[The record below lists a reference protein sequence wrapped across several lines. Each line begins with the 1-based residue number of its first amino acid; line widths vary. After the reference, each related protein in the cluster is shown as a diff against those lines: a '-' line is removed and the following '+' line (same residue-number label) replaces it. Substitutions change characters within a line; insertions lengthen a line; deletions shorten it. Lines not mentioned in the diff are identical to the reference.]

1 MATRRRG
8 ARAFAQFAARPKL
21 VISERESIDRID
33 GGLRIDGG
41 RNKTSTAIGTDFAG
55 PVPTKVPSAALNSIP
70 FTSALCKVYRLG
82 GSTFCVRGC
91 SRRTGSTFSFHSCS

>member
-1 MATRRRG
+1 MYYASHDRVGATGAWPPAVMAARRRG

-41 RNKTSTAIGTDFAG
+41 RNKTPQPSVQAL
-55 PVPTKVPSAALNSIP
+55 PVQ
-70 FTSALCKVYRLG
+70 YQ
-82 GSTFCVRGC
+82 
-91 SRRTGSTFSFHSCS
+91 RRCRARH